1 MRKTGI
7 GYVSFVSGLLLC
19 LWGALLMV
27 AGEPLLG
34 EYHSGIA
41 TIVGI
46 VGIGLIAQYTTKPTL
61 RNAKTRSWEEGR
73 VERGEGDETRE
84 EVIV

>member
-1 MRKTGI
+1 MSRRLKKTRI
-7 GYVSFVSGLLLC
+7 GYVSGIILC

-41 TIVGI
+41 TVVGI
-46 VGIGLIAQYTTKPTL
+46 VGIGLIAGYTTKPKL
-61 RNAKTRSWEEGR
+61 RNAKTESWEEG
-73 VERGEGDETRE
+73 D
-84 EVIV
+84 